1 MVCPKEFQPK
11 EELTVTA
18 PEVELIEMDWKP
30 FSERTGPLNVV
41 FANMTN
47 KFEQTQGTN
56 TWAGMLN
63 YFNDTL
69 RGNEVFDSTS
79 QLGLSSG
86 YNNLT
91 NPQVLPQQ
99 NSVLLMGASF
109 SNPRLSNNFFTPVY
123 HRGAFGQSDWTSGWA
138 NFNPDTI
145 IASVRYMDISNQM
158 NVYPNPIKNE
168 FMVECG
174 ERITNISVF
183 NIMGSNV
190 QSDITYN
197 ENHSMVTIVDN
208 VSGILFVN
216 ITTPSGNYTTRIIKN

>member
-1 MVCPKEFQPK
+1 ME
-11 EELTVTA
+11 
-18 PEVELIEMDWKP
+18 
-30 FSERTGPLNVV
+30 
-41 FANMTN
+41 
-47 KFEQTQGTN
+47 
-56 TWAGMLN
+56 
-63 YFNDTL
+63 
-69 RGNEVFDSTS
+69 
-79 QLGLSSG
+79 
-86 YNNLT
+86 
-91 NPQVLPQQ
+91 
-99 NSVLLMGASF
+99 
-109 SNPRLSNNFFTPVY
+109 
-123 HRGAFGQSDWTSGWA
+123 
-138 NFNPDTI
+138 
-145 IASVRYMDISNQM
+145 ISNRM